1 MAGNTSEF
9 FEREGRRWAKIH
21 AAVAIGAL
29 AAEAVLFPHALFLE
43 DVTMF
48 EGLHALVLEGIH
60 RVAKSTRPN
69 KTAHA

>member
-9 FEREGRRWAKIH
+9 FEHEGRRWAKIH

-29 AAEAVLFPHALFLE
+29 AAEAAVFPHTLFLE
-43 DVTMF
+43 
-48 EGLHALVLEGIH
+48 GLAEVEAIHAIILEGIH